1 MNHIELILSLL
12 FLTFGA
18 VISVLV
24 LMVSYYLVKLVEK
37 KRKKMKCEIEHQENV
52 RKSMK
57 HPIEDNNN
65 GYVYGLYVLD
75 EDEVVDVE
83 WFKTDKERFK
93 VIKKYKLEIV
103 N

>member
-1 MNHIELILSLL
+1 
-12 FLTFGA
+12 
-18 VISVLV
+18 
-24 LMVSYYLVKLVEK
+24 
-37 KRKKMKCEIEHQENV
+37 MKCEIEHWENV